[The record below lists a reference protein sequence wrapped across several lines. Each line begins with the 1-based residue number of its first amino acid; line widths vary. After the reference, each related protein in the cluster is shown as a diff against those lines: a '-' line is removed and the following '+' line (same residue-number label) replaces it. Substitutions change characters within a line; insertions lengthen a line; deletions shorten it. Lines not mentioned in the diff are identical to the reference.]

1 MGNQGHYA
9 LIAMSTKM
17 NPIAWVLIG
26 LIMVVLIFTGIGSYL
41 FGKKQAED
49 QYKREAVKAD
59 RTLDSLYTVE
69 LRLRGSLDSLSKIR
83 ADITRVRTVY
93 KTYYDTVQVKIVT
106 VEILDGLNKILNTP
120 LPNEQ

>member
-1 MGNQGHYA
+1 MT
-9 LIAMSTKM
+9 TKI

-49 QYKREAVKAD
+49 QYKREAVKSD
-59 RTLDSLYTVE
+59 KTLDSLYTVE
-69 LRLRGSLDSLSKIR
+69 LRLRGSLDSLAKIR
-83 ADITRVRTVY
+83 NEITRVRTVY